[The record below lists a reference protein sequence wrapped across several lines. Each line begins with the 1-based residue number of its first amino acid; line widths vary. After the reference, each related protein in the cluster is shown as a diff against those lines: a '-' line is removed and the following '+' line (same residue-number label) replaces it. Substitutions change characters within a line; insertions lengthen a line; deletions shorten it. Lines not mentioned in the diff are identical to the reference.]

1 MRLSAVLLSAAL
13 LTPLSAQETLN
24 PHGVPAAPAPV
35 TDLNAFFLRSCAGCH
50 GQDGSATRPDGK
62 KGKAQ
67 DLTSAW
73 WQKHTRNDE
82 IVDAILNGR
91 KPFFGGRMPAFK
103 GRISEGDALKLA
115 TEVVRKLQKGVV
127 VKAGS

>member
-1 MRLSAVLLSAAL
+1 MRIALTAL
-13 LTPLSAQETLN
+13 LIAAPLLAQAPN
-24 PHGVPAAPAPV
+24 APAAPSGPAPV
-35 TDLNAFFLRSCAGCH
+35 ADLNAFYLQSCAGCH

-82 IVDAILNGR
+82 IVDAVLNGR
-91 KPFFGGRMPAFK
+91 RHMPAFK
-103 GRISEGDALKLA
+103 GRISEADAMKLA
-115 TEVVRKLQKGVV
+115 TEVIRKLQKGVP
-127 VKAGS
+127 VKAGG

>member
-1 MRLSAVLLSAAL
+1 MRIAMSAL
-13 LTPLSAQETLN
+13 LIAVPLLAQAPTA
-24 PHGVPAAPAPV
+24 PAAPAPV
-35 TDLNAFFLRSCAGCH
+35 TDLNGFFLHSCAGCH

-91 KPFFGGRMPAFK
+91 HGFRAGMPGFK
-103 GRISEGDALKLA
+103 GRISEADAMKLA
-115 TEVVRKLQKGVV
+115 TEVIRKLQKGVP
-127 VKAGS
+127 VKAGG